1 MKFAL
6 LGYGRM
12 GKAIEQIA
20 LKRGHEIV
28 CKVDKNIIEGKLQQA
43 DVAVNFSIP
52 DAAVENI
59 TSALDQAV
67 PVICGTTGWLDAFQ
81 QVTQTA
87 RENNTAFL
95 YASNFSVGVN
105 LFFKLNKVLAQMMQP
120 HKEYKISMEETHHI
134 HKLDAPSGTAISLAE
149 GIIENSDIS
158 HWKLDEEAKDSL
170 SIQSLREGEV
180 PGIHSIKYKSPIDD
194 ITIEHKAHNRKGF
207 ALGAVIAAEWIV
219 GKKGVFKMDDV
230 LKLESNE

>member
-20 LKRGHEIV
+20 LERGHEIV
-28 CKVDKNIIEGKLQQA
+28 CKIDMNLAEGKLQRA
-43 DVAVNFSIP
+43 DAAINFSIP
-52 DAAVENI
+52 NAAVDNI
-59 TSALDQAV
+59 TSALHQAV
-67 PVICGTTGWLDAFQ
+67 PVVCGTTGWLDAFP

-87 RENNTAFL
+87 KENNTAFL

-105 LFFKLNKVLAQMMQP
+105 LFFKLNKILAQIMHP
-120 HKEYKISMEETHHI
+120 HKEYSVSMQETHHI

-149 GIIENSDIS
+149 DIIENSDLKQ
-158 HWKLDEEAKDSL
+158 WKMNEGTKDSIP
-170 SIQSLREGEV
+170 IQSYRKGEV
-180 PGIHSIKYKSPIDD
+180 PGTHNVKYESHIDE
-194 ITIEHKAHNRKGF
+194 ITIEHKAHNRVGF

-219 GKKGVFKMDDV
+219 GKKGIFKMEDV
-230 LKLESNE
+230 LNL